1 MKKLITLMLGI
12 AAFVG
17 TASATVYY
25 VDPVGGSSTGTGQ
38 TWATAVRTI
47 DQAAT
52 LAAVTPGTDDVYVK
66 GGTLSYPGSTLT
78 IPATND
84 LNVYGSFHGIDGET
98 PATRPMIDVDG
109 NGIIEP
115 WEFQYPTTILSGNAN
130 NAVVLAAS
138 IFDGFTITHIGTKTT
153 GIMSTIMGIAG
164 ATFQNNIIKNSV
176 VNITITSTST
186 FDGILVRAVGTFK
199 NCLFEKNTITTIVS
213 TTADKYF
220 CPGMSMAGGTN
231 VIGCTFRNNKAIIDC
246 TTSAAGT
253 TGSVKGTLINIYGGV
268 AGKCLLSNCL
278 IYNNETVYTGG
289 GGTATPIMTSGSIV
303 GTAGLSTVI
312 VTDSIINCTIANNK
326 MHNSAKGGLFIYNNN
341 MLVNNVLNNVLWN
354 NKVDS
359 LGLKTVIKNLFI
371 NSNVTTGRI
380 GYNVMNKGNAGG
392 YTSNIYTANNV
403 FDLTFANTS
412 TPDSITAPRFKMP
425 TTLVG
430 CNRVA
435 GSTDS
440 IAIAQADWR
449 INLNS
454 YLIGKGMVT
463 TVLTDK
469 TGNLFAAL
477 PAVGA
482 YEFVSGTAVIPVNQN
497 VTTIAYTQNAKIIS
511 KMEGKLQ
518 IFSLTGSVVWNGNV
532 QTEQKIALPSGC
544 YILRLNS
551 NQGISTQKIM
561 L

>member
-1 MKKLITLMLGI
+1 MKKLTTLILCTTVCI
-12 AAFVG
+12 CF
-17 TASATVYY
+17 TNATVYH
-25 VDPVGGSSTGTGQ
+25 VDPTGGSSTANGL
-38 TWATAVRTI
+38 TWASAVKNI
-47 DQAAT
+47 EQAQV
-52 LAAVTPGTDDVYVK
+52 LADANPGTDDIYVK
-66 GGTLSYPGSTLT
+66 GGTLLYPGSSLV
-78 IPATND
+78 IRATND
-84 LNVYGSFHGIDGET
+84 VNVYGSFQGTDNET
-98 PATRPMIDVDG
+98 PSTRPMTDVDG
-109 NGIIEP
+109 NGMIEP
-115 WEFQYPTTILSGNAN
+115 WEFEYPTIINSGNAN

-138 IFDGFTITHIGTKTT
+138 IFDGFTITHVGTKTT

-164 ATFQNNIIKNSV
+164 ATFQNNIVKNSV
-176 VNITITSTST
+176 VNITVNGTSVY
-186 FDGILVRAVGTFK
+186 DGILIKAIGTFK
-199 NCLFEKNTITTIVS
+199 NCLIEKNTINATVAFS
-213 TTADKYF
+213 SGGSDKYF
-220 CPGMSMAGGTN
+220 APIMGITGGST
-231 VIGCTFRNNKAIIDC
+231 VTGCVFRNNKGIIDC
-246 TTSAAGT
+246 SGSTAGATS
-253 TGSVKGTLINIYGGV
+253 SVKGVIVNLYGAASGSTYFTNSLV
-268 AGKCLLSNCL
+268 
-278 IYNNETVYTGG
+278 YNNEVVYIS
-289 GGTATPIMTSGSIV
+289 GTATGVTATLTSGCVI
-303 GTAGLSTVI
+303 GTSGLSSTYSSNYI
-312 VTDSIINCTIANNK
+312 LNCTIANNK
-326 MHNSAKGGLFIYNNN
+326 LTNTGNGAVFLYNNGAI
-341 MLVNNVLNNVLWN
+341 VNYFENNALWN
-354 NKVDS
+354 NQ
-359 LGLKTVIKNLFI
+359 LGGVVKNLAI

-380 GYNVMNKGNAGG
+380 GYNVMNKGNNGT
-392 YTSNIYTANNV
+392 YTVAAALNNI
-403 FDLTFANTS
+403 FDLNITNA
-412 TPDSITAPRFKMP
+412 DSITSPRFKMP

-435 GSTDS
+435 GSADS

>member
-38 TWATAVRTI
+38 TWATAVKTI

-52 LAAVTPGTDDVYVK
+52 LATANPGTDDVYVK

-84 LNVYGSFHGIDGET
+84 LNVYGSFQGIDGET
-98 PATRPMIDVDG
+98 PATRPKMDVDG

-115 WEFQYPTTILSGNAN
+115 WEFEYPTIINSGNAN
-130 NAVVLAAS
+130 NALVLAAT

-153 GIMSTIMGIAG
+153 GIMTSVMGIAG

-176 VNITITSTST
+176 VNITINGTSVY
-186 FDGILVRAVGTFK
+186 DGILIKAIGTFK
-199 NCLFEKNTITTIVS
+199 NCLIEKNTINATVAFS
-213 TTADKYF
+213 SGGSDKYF
-220 CPGMSMAGGTN
+220 APIMGITGGST
-231 VIGCTFRNNKAIIDC
+231 VTGCVFRNNKGIIDC
-246 TTSAAGT
+246 SGSTAGATS
-253 TGSVKGTLINIYGGV
+253 SVKGVIVNLYGAASGSTYFTNSLV
-268 AGKCLLSNCL
+268 
-278 IYNNETVYTGG
+278 YNNEVVYIS
-289 GGTATPIMTSGSIV
+289 GTATGVTATLTSGCVI
-303 GTAGLSTVI
+303 GTSGLSSTYSSNYI
-312 VTDSIINCTIANNK
+312 LNCTIANNK
-326 MHNSAKGGLFIYNNN
+326 LTNTGNGAVFLYNNGAI
-341 MLVNNVLNNVLWN
+341 VNYFENNALWN
-354 NKVDS
+354 NQ
-359 LGLKTVIKNLFI
+359 LGGVVKNLAI

-380 GYNVMNKGNAGG
+380 GYNVMNKGNNGT
-392 YTSNIYTANNV
+392 YTVAAALNNI
-403 FDLTFANTS
+403 FDLNITNA
-412 TPDSITAPRFKMP
+412 DSITSPRFKMP

-435 GSTDS
+435 GSADS